1 VDALR
6 HYREVWLVDTE
17 FHAPSGERP
26 KPICLAAREL
36 FTGATVQRWL
46 WEESALVLSFYADDE
61 TLFVAYFASAELG
74 TYLAL
79 DWPLPERILDLYA
92 EFRLLTSGRAAP
104 CGNDLLGT
112 MAAFGL
118 PCIDALAKEDMR
130 ALAIRGGRSPAG
142 SAPTCWHTARK
153 MPTPWPSCCR
163 PCCPT

>member
-1 VDALR
+1 MFGWPFRKILCI
-6 HYREVWLVDTE
+6 DTE
-17 FHAPSGERP
+17 FHAPAGCRPTPLCIVVRDILSGRVDGVW
-26 KPICLAAREL
+26 LADSPTASCPFE
-36 FTGATVQRWL
+36 TGPD
-46 WEESALVLSFYADDE
+46 VLHVNY
-61 TLFVAYFASAELG
+61 LNSAELG
-74 TYLAL
+74 VYLAMGW
-79 DWPLPERILDLYA
+79 DLPRRQIDLYA